1 MTARAILAGLLAH
14 GIELQCTPDGKNLVV
29 PAGCLTPQQRAQ
41 VLAHKPE
48 LVRLVLES
56 NQLTRQLLQAT
67 MRACN
72 HWGDSQAAR
81 EQMRQQCLDTPPHL
95 RADLLQHL
103 RSTYPG
109 GNASHSNPTQN

>member
-14 GIELQCTPDGKNLVV
+14 SIELQCTPDGKNLVV

-56 NQLTRQLLQAT
+56 DHLTQQLLQAA
-67 MRACN
+67 MRVCRD
-72 HWGDSQAAR
+72 WGDGQAAR
-81 EQMRQQCLDTPPHL
+81 EQMRQDCLDTPPRL
-95 RADLLQHL
+95 RADLLAHFKNTN
-103 RSTYPG
+103 R
-109 GNASHSNPTQN
+109 SNP

>member
-14 GIELQCTPDGKNLVV
+14 GIELECTPDGRNLVV

-48 LVRLVLES
+48 LIRLVLEAKHT
-56 NQLTRQLLQAT
+56 TRQLLHAA
-67 MRACN
+67 MRACD

-81 EQMRQQCLDTPPHL
+81 EQMRQDCISTPPHL
-95 RADLLQHL
+95 RPDLLAHL
-103 RSTYPG
+103 RTTYQG
-109 GNASHSNPTQN
+109 RKTDGAQ

>member
-48 LVRLVLES
+48 LIRLVLEAD
-56 NQLTRQLLQAT
+56 QLTRQLLQAA
-67 MRACN
+67 MRVCD
-72 HWGDSQAAR
+72 HWGDNPAAR
-81 EQMRQQCLDTPPHL
+81 KQMRQDCLSTPPHL
-95 RADLLQHL
+95 RPDLLAHL
-103 RSTYPG
+103 RTTYRG
-109 GNASHSNPTQN
+109 RTGDGAQ